1 MLTAEA
7 IRRIRRV
14 AISTRKEV
22 ETGFSG
28 AYHSVFLGRGAQF
41 DQVRPYQE
49 GDPIREIDWNV
60 TARTGEPY
68 VKVFTE
74 ERELTLLLAVDV
86 SASGLF
92 GSVRSKRELAAETA
106 AILAF
111 SAVSS
116 GDKVGLLR
124 FTDRVEQYVPPRKG
138 ARHVWRVIRD
148 LLEGETAGS
157 GTDIPG
163 ALAYLGRVRRH
174 RAVVVLISDFRSP
187 LRFEREVRGVA
198 GRHDLV
204 VAELLDPLDLRLPN
218 VGLIEVEDAETGA
231 RRMLDTGSRRLREAY
246 ARQAE
251 TRRERLHDFFKRM
264 GVDSL
269 TLRTDEGAAPAL
281 SRFFELRKRRRRRR

>member
-14 AISTRKEV
+14 AITTRKEV

-28 AYHSVFLGRGAQF
+28 AYHSVFKGRGAQF

-49 GDPIREIDWNV
+49 GDPIRDIDWNV
-60 TARTGEPY
+60 TARTGEPH

-74 ERELTLLLAVDV
+74 ERELTLLLLVDT

-92 GSVRSKRELAAETA
+92 GSVRAKRELAAEAA

-111 SAVSS
+111 SAISS

-124 FTDRVEQYVPPRKG
+124 FTDRVEEYVPPRKG
-138 ARHVWRVIRD
+138 GKHVWRVIRD
-148 LLEGETAGS
+148 LLAGENEGR
-157 GTDIPG
+157 GTDIG
-163 ALAYLGRVRRH
+163 RALVYLRRVRKR
-174 RAVVVLISDFRSP
+174 RAVVFLISDFFT
-187 LRFEREVRGVA
+187 LQNYERELRAIA

-204 VAELLDPLDLRLPN
+204 AAEIVDPLDLALPKA
-218 VGLIEVEDAETGA
+218 GLLEVEDAEGGDRLWVDTSSKKVREQYATRAEA
-231 RRMLDTGSRRLREAY
+231 RRKQLRDMFL
-246 ARQAE
+246 RN
-251 TRRERLHDFFKRM
+251 
-264 GVDSL
+264 GVELL

-281 SRFFELRKRRRRRR
+281 SRFFEQRKRRRR

>member
-1 MLTAEA
+1 MLTQEA

-14 AISTRKEV
+14 AITTRKDV

-28 AYHSVFLGRGAQF
+28 AYHSVFRGRGSQF

-49 GDPIREIDWNV
+49 GDPIRDIDWNV

-68 VKVFTE
+68 VKVYTE
-74 ERELTLLLAVDV
+74 ERELTVLLAVDV

-111 SAVSS
+111 SAISA

-138 ARHVWRVIRD
+138 TTHVWRVIRD
-148 LLEGETAGS
+148 LLAGESVGR
-157 GTDIPG
+157 GTNVG
-163 ALAYLGRVRRH
+163 LALTHIRKAHHR
-174 RAVVVLISDFRSP
+174 RAVVVLISDFLSP
-187 LRFEREVRGVA
+187 LNFERELRAVA

-204 VAELLDPLDLRLPN
+204 AAEVIDPLDLELPN
-218 VGLIEVEDAETGA
+218 VGLLEVEDAENHA
-231 RRMLDTGSRRLREAY
+231 RRWLDTSAPRVRRAY
-246 ARQAE
+246 A
-251 TRRERLHDFFKRM
+251 ERLAKRRKALADLCVRN
-264 GVDSL
+264 GVDL
-269 TLRTDEGAAPAL
+269 LALRTDEGAAPAL
-281 SRFFELRKRRRRRR
+281 ARFFETRKRRRR